1 MGIDQPIK
9 RKRGRPAGSWSA
21 SNQMEHKMALVKRR
35 TAVVDGGGDSD
46 DKDYDYEPTD
56 DELALDVVAHKPAAI
71 PHGDTDDD
79 EDDEAIPIKIVRP
92 RRVRRNQRKLPG
104 VPQTGRAKRISKDIY
119 TTTEVRNFLRRD
131 IRISTKRFK
140 FPLVSFVDDNW
151 ESAMSKAEQI
161 KANLPVEHPS
171 FVKRMLQSH
180 VVRGFWLG
188 LPKYFCDKHLP
199 KGDAG
204 IVLEDE
210 NGEDHHTTYLGG
222 KQGLS
227 AGWRGF
233 ALDHDL
239 KVGDVVVFELVKST
253 KFKIYIVRAKYTTT
267 DVDLNLLNSDVH
279 KKGKQSKQES
289 SEEVITEEDM
299 KVSTPSHEVPPSDG
313 SIAYGINLDSDIDF
327 DDVTSFSNVNVIL
340 DSLAT
345 DREFHD
351 RLRWIYY
358 ELCSS
363 QKSLLHKNLLKHLH
377 PTLVVGVI
385 METVSIAEGIR
396 ACKAQTSSREDFVVW
411 KKTLESF
418 ELLGMN
424 VAFLLKRVN
433 DLLSLAARSRESS
446 EWQEKYKELKL
457 QRAWAGKKTKVLE
470 LQLSNAKDVLQK
482 ADVQMEELESSLKR
496 SDNALQELAS
506 APW

>member
-1 MGIDQPIK
+1 
-9 RKRGRPAGSWSA
+9 
-21 SNQMEHKMALVKRR
+21 MALVKRR

-46 DKDYDYEPTD
+46 DKDYDYQPTD
-56 DELALDVVAHKPAAI
+56 DELSLDVVAHKPAAI
-71 PHGDTDDD
+71 SHGDTDDD

-119 TTTEVRNFLRRD
+119 TTTEESDVHGRQ
-131 IRISTKRFK
+131 IHAS
-140 FPLVSFVDDNW
+140 VDGNW
-151 ESAMSKAEQI
+151 EKALSRAEQI
-161 KANLPVEHPS
+161 QANLPVEHPS

-199 KGDAG
+199 KRDAG

-210 NGEDHHTTYLGG
+210 NGEDHHTTYLEG

-233 ALDHDL
+233 AIDHDL
-239 KVGDVVVFELVKST
+239 KVGDVVVFELVKSE
-253 KFKIYIVRAKYTTT
+253 KFKIYIVRANEFTTT

-279 KKGKQSKQES
+279 KKGKQSKQEG
-289 SEEVITEEDM
+289 SEEVITEDR

-313 SIAYGINLDSDIDF
+313 SIAYGIDLDSDIDF

-345 DREFHD
+345 DCEFHD
-351 RLRWIYY
+351 RLRWTYY

-396 ACKAQTSSREDFVVW
+396 ACKAQTSSREGFVVW

-482 ADVQMEELESSLKR
+482 ADVQMEELESRLKR

>member
-9 RKRGRPAGSWSA
+9 RKRGRPAGSRSA

-35 TAVVDGGGDSD
+35 MAVLDGGGDSD
-46 DKDYDYEPTD
+46 KDDNYEPTD
-56 DELALDVVAHKPAAI
+56 DELSLDVVAHKPAAI

-119 TTTEVRNFLRRD
+119 TTTEESDVDGRQ
-131 IRISTKRFK
+131 IHASA
-140 FPLVSFVDDNW
+140 DDNW
-151 ESAMSKAEQI
+151 ESAMSRAKQI
-161 KANLPVEHPS
+161 QANLPVEHPS

-180 VVRGFWLG
+180 VIRGFWLG
-188 LPKYFCDKHLP
+188 LPKYFCEKHLP
-199 KGDAG
+199 KSDAG
-204 IVLEDE
+204 IVVKDE
-210 NGEDHHTTYLGG
+210 NGEDHHTTYLEG

-233 ALDHDL
+233 AIDHDL
-239 KVGDVVVFELVKST
+239 KVGDVVVFELVKSN
-253 KFKIYIVRAKYTTT
+253 KFKIYIVRSNEFTTT
-267 DVDLNLLNSDVH
+267 DVDPNLLNSDVQ
-279 KKGKQSKQES
+279 KKGKQSTEQEN
-289 SEEVITEEDM
+289 SEEVITEEAM

-313 SIAYGINLDSDIDF
+313 SIPYGIDLDSDIDF
-327 DDVTSFSNVNVIL
+327 DDVTSFSNVNLIL

-345 DREFHD
+345 GCEFHD
-351 RLRWIYY
+351 RLRSTYY

-363 QKSLLHKNLLKHLH
+363 QKSLLHKNLLKHLQ
-377 PTLVVGVI
+377 PTLVVGII

-396 ACKAQTSSREDFVVW
+396 ACKAQTSSREDFLDW

-433 DLLSLAARSRESS
+433 DLLSLAARSTESS
-446 EWQEKYKELKL
+446 EWQEKYKELKQ
-457 QRAWAGKKTKVLE
+457 QRVCAGKKMKVLE
-470 LQLSNAKDVLQK
+470 LQLSNVKDVLQK
-482 ADVQMEELESSLKR
+482 ADVEVEELESSLKI
-496 SDNALQELAS
+496 SDKALQELAS